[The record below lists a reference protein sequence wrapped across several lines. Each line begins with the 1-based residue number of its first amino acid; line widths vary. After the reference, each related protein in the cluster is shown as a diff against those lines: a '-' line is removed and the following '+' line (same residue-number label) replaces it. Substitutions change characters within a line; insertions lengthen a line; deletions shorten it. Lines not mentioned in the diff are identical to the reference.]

1 MERLLQLC
9 DGLSRALCS
18 SLIPAASDTTRGM
31 GNDAFE
37 LRDVPRAG
45 WKDRVTITVTP
56 LGGGRIELDPY
67 PFDCDP
73 LPLLVPAVAVMVPF
87 EPPTHFASWWQSQPQ
102 YPLRGTWW
110 VGGSGTGPH
119 HWD

>member
-56 LGGGRIELDPY
+56 LGDGRIELYPY